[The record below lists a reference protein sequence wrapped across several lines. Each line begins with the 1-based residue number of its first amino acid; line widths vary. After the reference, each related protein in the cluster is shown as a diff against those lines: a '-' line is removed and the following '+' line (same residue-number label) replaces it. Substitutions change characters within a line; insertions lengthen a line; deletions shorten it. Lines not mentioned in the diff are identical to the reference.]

1 MTSWSACGTILG
13 SRATTLDALLQGDKM
28 AKTEPKII
36 KFNSFDKAQR
46 YITELGYSLK
56 QSNQFKEDRSFVYQK
71 KRTKNFI
78 YMRSTFDYLN
88 TNTLEMGTVWT
99 IQQF

>member
-1 MTSWSACGTILG
+1 MRKIKKTKTFNCFEQ
-13 SRATTLDALLQGDKM
+13 ATA
-28 AKTEPKII
+28 
-36 KFNSFDKAQR
+36 
-46 YITELGYSLK
+46 YIQELGYVLT
-56 QSNQFKEDRSFVYQK
+56 QSNSFKEDRSFVYQK

-99 IQQF
+99 VQQF